1 MTQVVDLDE
10 WEVLS
15 CNSSC
20 KDEFEENDFTYLNYF
35 SKDQDLGQRGEISDA
50 EKKSVQF
57 YHDEVMDP
65 VVGDSS
71 GNNLLA
77 LSSDFNSEMFVSS
90 DLTRGFEEKD
100 GNFVRGN
107 LTEVLVSSAT
117 GDEHDSI
124 GELGFGE
131 MEVLNEF
138 YLNQI
143 DDGIVN
149 LEGGSERIYSE
160 NMNSSIFPFQGID
173 NSDSVFSSESK
184 GGILDWKS
192 PKAILTDAR
201 KKNGDFFKMELG
213 LQINSNGDCSNCSND
228 SSLKLDKNLTEENI
242 TFDEN
247 KPESTKEQ
255 ISKGQDGAKG
265 EVLLAWW
272 KVPIEVIKYC
282 VFGVRPVWSISMAM
296 GFLGFFM
303 FSRNYYLY
311 KMKQKDSKTRLPVK
325 VRFDEKVT
333 VVQTRAARLNKAVSL
348 VRPDPILRT
357 LHPAF
362 GVTLFPA
369 MSSFQWAP

>member
-1 MTQVVDLDE
+1 MAQVVDLDE

-20 KDEFEENDFTYLNYF
+20 KDEFEEDDFTYLDYF
-35 SKDQDLGQRGEISDA
+35 SKDRDLGRRA
-50 EKKSVQF
+50 
-57 YHDEVMDP
+57 
-65 VVGDSS
+65 
-71 GNNLLA
+71 
-77 LSSDFNSEMFVSS
+77 
-90 DLTRGFEEKD
+90 RGFEEKD
-100 GNFVRGN
+100 ANFVRGN
-107 LTEVLVSSAT
+107 LSEVLVSSVT

-131 MEVLNEF
+131 MEVLNDF
-138 YLNQI
+138 YLNQN
-143 DDGIVN
+143 DDGIVD
-149 LEGGSERIYSE
+149 LEGESERIYSE
-160 NMNSSIFPFQGID
+160 NLNSSIFPFQGID

-184 GGILDWKS
+184 GEILDWKS
-192 PKAILTDAR
+192 PKAILTEAR
-201 KKNGDFFKMELG
+201 KKNGGFFEMELG
-213 LQINSNGDCSNCSND
+213 LQIKVSNGDCSNSSND
-228 SSLKLDKNLTEENI
+228 SSLKLDKILTEENI

-255 ISKGQDGAKG
+255 ISKVQEGAKG

-296 GFLGFFM
+296 GFLGFLM
-303 FSRNYYLY
+303 FSRSYYLY
-311 KMKQKDSKTRLPVK
+311 KMKQKDSKTRLLVK
-325 VRFDEKVT
+325 VCFDEKKRA
-333 VVQTRAARLNKAVSL
+333 VVQTRAARLNKAVNL